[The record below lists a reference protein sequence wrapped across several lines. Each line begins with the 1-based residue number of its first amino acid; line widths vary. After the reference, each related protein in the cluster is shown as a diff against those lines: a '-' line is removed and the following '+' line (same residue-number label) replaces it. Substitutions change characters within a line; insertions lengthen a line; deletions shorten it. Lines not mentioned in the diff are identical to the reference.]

1 MKQHQ
6 PQATQLIASPPP
18 AYTISWPIPPTE
30 VPPCSPPRSLFP
42 SLFLFVPSPPLQ
54 SKPCPKK
61 RATEINLN
69 ASSAYAT

>member
-6 PQATQLIASPPP
+6 PQATQLIASPPL
-18 AYTISWPIPPTE
+18 AYTISSPICPQLP
-30 VPPCSPPRSLFP
+30 SPLLSLPFA
-42 SLFLFVPSPPLQ
+42 LFLPSPPLQ

-69 ASSAYAT
+69 ASNAYAT